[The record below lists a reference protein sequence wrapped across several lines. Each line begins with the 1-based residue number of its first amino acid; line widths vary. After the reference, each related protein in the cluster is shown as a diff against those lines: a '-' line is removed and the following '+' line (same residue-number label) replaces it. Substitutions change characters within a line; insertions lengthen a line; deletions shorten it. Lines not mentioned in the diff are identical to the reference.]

1 MHRTL
6 FLLGG
11 SDAFDVTA
19 DEFIP
24 AAGGR
29 DANIALLLQGGEK
42 SNKHAPEYIRP
53 WQARGAARYQ
63 VIVPDEN
70 GKLDFDQASAQLA
83 SETGVFIGGGNTAI
97 YRRLYATGAMR
108 DLLRECYRRGVP
120 IAGCSAGALIAPEI
134 CAFHP
139 GESDNGSLVAQG
151 LGLISGMLLGVH
163 FTSRDTLPNV
173 VAAMA
178 ETRTA
183 NAWGIDDCACLVFED
198 EQFKRVLGHSAYQI
212 TMTDFERKLYDIH
225 ERTRL

>member
-1 MHRTL
+1 MHRIL

-19 DEFIP
+19 DEFVP
-24 AAGGR
+24 AAGGGN
-29 DANIALLLQGGEK
+29 ANIALLLQGGEK
-42 SNKHAPEYIRP
+42 SSKHVAEYVRP
-53 WQARGAARYQ
+53 WQTRGVVRYQ

-70 GKLDFDQASAQLA
+70 GKLDFDQASALLA
-83 SETGVFIGGGNTAI
+83 SATGVFIGGGNTAI
-97 YRRLYATGAMR
+97 YRPLYAIGAMR
-108 DLLRECYRRGVP
+108 DLLREFYQRGVP
-120 IAGCSAGALIAPEI
+120 IAGCSAGALIAPDI

-151 LGLISGMLLGVH
+151 LGLIIGLLLGVH

-173 VAAMA
+173 LSAMA
-178 ETRTA
+178 ATRTGT
-183 NAWGIDDCACLVFED
+183 AWGIDDSACLVFED

-225 ERTRL
+225 ERTTL